1 MDLGKPIS
9 CLHVVKLESQLT
21 DNLVFSIGLLLAI
34 AGFVVGILVF
44 IIAIA
49 KSMRGSGKVR
59 GGGVVMIGP
68 VPIIFGTDKQS
79 TRTLVLLAIVLMLVF
94 LLLTMLPLLWR

>member
-9 CLHVVKLESQLT
+9 CLHVVKLESQLA

-34 AGFVVGILVF
+34 AGFVVGILAF
-44 IIAIA
+44 IIAVA
-49 KSMRGSGKVR
+49 KSMRGGGKVR

-79 TRTLVLLAIVLMLVF
+79 TRMLVLLAIVLMVVF
-94 LLLTMLPLLWR
+94 LLLTMLPVLWR

>member
-1 MDLGKPIS
+1 LAD
-9 CLHVVKLESQLT
+9 
-21 DNLVFSIGLLLAI
+21 DLVFSIGLLLAI
-34 AGFVVGILVF
+34 AGFVVGILAF

-79 TRTLVLLAIVLMLVF
+79 TRMLVLLAIVLMVVF
-94 LLLTMLPLLWR
+94 LLLTMLPVLWR